1 MGEWDR
7 RRSQLSRVNER
18 NRMKPIRILVDSFA
32 DAGLPNAQMGNAREI
47 IGRLDADL
55 FHVSVFSIA
64 APDPRIATRRNTRL
78 ISLPP
83 RRQTPRILREFLTG
97 PHQVLFYVK
106 ASPASRWYLSLRNRW
121 RDRRIT
127 VGTIESQ
134 SDLRNEPTITPEG
147 IRLWE
152 QTVLRCDRLYSNSR
166 AVQASLQREYR
177 LPSEII
183 PTGVDTNFFKP
194 AGDRPPNSRLR
205 VLFVGSL
212 RPFKQPQLLLDAA
225 ARFPQVDFRIAG
237 EGQLREQLTR
247 RIEEERLRNVK
258 LFGLLD
264 ASQLRHEYQCADIFL
279 FPSAWEGSPKVILEA
294 SACGLPVIVRKN
306 YMPETVIH
314 GITGYQAASDDEIFS
329 FLAALIAN
337 PALRFEVGHGARK
350 HSEFYDWDL
359 ITRQWSEEFI
369 RLAGNTSALR
379 DAS

>member
-1 MGEWDR
+1 LPIETGEQDR
-7 RRSQLSRVNER
+7 L
-18 NRMKPIRILVDSFA
+18 KPIRILFDSFA

-47 IGRLDADL
+47 MTRLEADL
-55 FHVSVFSIA
+55 FHVSAFNRA
-64 APDPRIATRRNTRL
+64 APDARIAARRNTRL
-78 ISLPP
+78 VALPP

-97 PHQVLFYVK
+97 PHQILFYVK
-106 ASPASRWYLSLRNRW
+106 ASPASRWYLSLKNKC

-134 SDLRNEPTITPEG
+134 SDLKNEPTITPEA

-177 LPSEII
+177 LPSEIV
-183 PTGVDTNFFKP
+183 PTGVDTHFFKP
-194 AGDRPPNSRLR
+194 AWDRPANSRLR

-225 ARFPQVDFRIAG
+225 ARFPQVDFYIAG
-237 EGQLREQLTR
+237 EGQLREQLAY
-247 RIEEERLRNVK
+247 RIEGERLRNAH
-258 LFGLLD
+258 LLGPLD
-264 ASQLRHEYQCADIFL
+264 ASHLLREYQCADIFL
-279 FPSAWEGSPKVILEA
+279 FPSSWEGSPKVILEA

-314 GITGYQAASDDEIFS
+314 GITGYQAASDDEIYG
-329 FLAALIAN
+329 FLTALIAN
-337 PALRFEVGHGARK
+337 PALRFGMGRAARK
-350 HSEFYDWDL
+350 HSEFYDWEL

-369 RLAGNTSALR
+369 RLAGNATALR